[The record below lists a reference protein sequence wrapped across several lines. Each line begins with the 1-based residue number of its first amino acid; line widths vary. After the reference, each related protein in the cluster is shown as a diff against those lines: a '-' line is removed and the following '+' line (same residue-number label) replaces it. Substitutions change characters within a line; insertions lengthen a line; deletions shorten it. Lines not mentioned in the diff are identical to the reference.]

1 MANNAK
7 NIIVGAGTVYIG
19 KTSGIEYNENDIPT
33 TATTRAV
40 DSVTTLNAAA
50 INGDGASGT
59 YDNTTKVNSNNW
71 THVGYTS
78 EGVTFDF
85 SPDYGEIQVDQLLDV
100 AKIFKQGQKVSV
112 KTTFSEATLENF
124 LVAAGADSN
133 DLTAASSTGSNSI
146 RSLTLNGGALGYS
159 PIERSLLVVGPAPDS
174 IKGTGTTSRSER
186 LYVGYRAVSMET
198 ISIGIKK
205 NEATVFP
212 VTFRLL
218 PSSSYV
224 GSNLT
229 GAEATYGKII
239 DRVYTAL
246 A

>member
-19 KTSGIEYNENDIPT
+19 AVTGTEYTENDIP
-33 TATTRAV
+33 
-40 DSVTTLNAAA
+40 
-50 INGDGASGT
+50 ASGT
-59 YDNTTKVNSNNW
+59 LQAAGATNTLDNPANVNSTNW
-71 THVGYTS
+71 THVGFTS

-112 KTTFSEATLENF
+112 KTTFTEATLENF
-124 LVAAGADSN
+124 LVTMGAAAS
-133 DLTAASSTGSNSI
+133 DLGTVSSTGSNSL

-159 PIERSLLVVGPAPDS
+159 PIERSILVVGPAPDS
-174 IKGTGTTSRSER
+174 IKVANFATSRAER
-186 LYVGYRAVSMET
+186 LYIGYRAVSMET
-198 ISIGIKK
+198 VSIGIKK

-218 PSSSYV
+218 PSSTNV
-224 GSNLT
+224 GSSLT
-229 GAEATYGKII
+229 GSEATYGKII
-239 DRVYTAL
+239 DRVYTAS
-246 A
+246 

>member
-19 KTSGIEYNENDIPT
+19 YTAGEELTEDTIAYKNSAVQNLAAAGGTNTFDNPDNVNIRTTTNTSG
-33 TATTRAV
+33 
-40 DSVTTLNAAA
+40 
-50 INGDGASGT
+50 
-59 YDNTTKVNSNNW
+59 KW

-85 SPDYGEIQVDQLLDV
+85 SPDYGEVQVDQLLDV

-112 KTTFSEATLENF
+112 KTTFTEATLENF
-124 LVAAGADSN
+124 LVTMGADSN
-133 DLTAASSTGSNSI
+133 DLGTLSSSGANNL

-174 IKGTGTTSRSER
+174 IKGTGNSRAER
-186 LYVGYRAVSMET
+186 LYLGYRAVSMET
-198 ISIGIKK
+198 VSVGIKR

-218 PSSSYV
+218 PSSTNV
-224 GSNLT
+224 GSSLT

-239 DRVYTAL
+239 DRVYTAS
-246 A
+246 

>member
-7 NIIVGAGTVYIG
+7 NIIVGAGTVYLG
-19 KTSGIEYNENDIPT
+19 KLVGVEYNENDIPAVG
-33 TATTRAV
+33 ATTRIA
-40 DSVTTLNAAA
+40 SSASNLNA
-50 INGDGASGT
+50 GALAGAGAQGT
-59 YDNTTKVNSNNW
+59 FDNPDTVDADNW

-85 SPDYGEIQVDQLLDV
+85 SPDYGEVQVDQLLDV
-100 AKIFKQGQKVSV
+100 AKIFKQGQTVMV
-112 KTTFSEATLENF
+112 KTTFTEATLENF
-124 LVAAGADSN
+124 LITLGGDST
-133 DLTAASSTGSNSI
+133 DLTSTSSSGSNSI

-174 IKGTGTTSRSER
+174 IRPGTSQRAER

-198 ISIGIKK
+198 VSIGIKR

-218 PSSSYV
+218 PSDTYRGVAST
-224 GSNLT
+224 GS
-229 GAEATYGKII
+229 ESTYGKII
-239 DRVYTAL
+239 DRVYTV
-246 A
+246 